1 MKSAY
6 VMGAA
11 ILAAGTWLPP
21 SAWAHAPVFDCFN
34 EGETKVICEG
44 GFSDG
49 SSATG
54 VNVQI
59 LDKSD
64 KLLLQGKIDADG
76 RFSFA
81 KPAGEFHVF
90 FNAGAGHSMTVFSA
104 DIT

>member
-1 MKSAY
+1 MKSAHSLA
-6 VMGAA
+6 AA
-11 ILAAGTWLPP
+11 IVVLGTLAAPCAL
-21 SAWAHAPVFDCFN
+21 AHSPVFDCFN
-34 EGETKVICEG
+34 DGEAKVTCEG

-54 VNVQI
+54 VNVKV

-81 KPAGEFHVF
+81 RPAGEYHVF
-90 FNAGAGHSMTVFSA
+90 FDAGSGHSMTVFSA